1 MVNGLVFLL
10 NGLLVSTDHI
20 YLPEMYFIL
29 LYGYRFYSVHLQYMS
44 FRIILTGKESS
55 LGQFVT

>member
-20 YLPEMYFIL
+20 YL